1 MSRDPTA
8 AEVRESPVWPF
19 VKKKTAEAQVRRL
32 ALNETLK
39 TMGQEE
45 MQQPSAADQAH
56 QQRPAAKEA
65 GYGTFNAER
74 ARLTLIRAVEP
85 RVLQP
90 PHERVELRNYFSTMA
105 LAAESAHSGDVRCAR
120 PCLSGALDASTR
132 RSQTQ
137 PAAAVPRPHPPLT
150 RPFHGP
156 PWSKT
161 PRPTCP
167 RYCCPPPDQ
176 SLTRPHAPSSSHSPS
191 THPSRR
197 LPVGQQD
204 GFSSTTDDELEQAAL
219 LFAHFD
225 MDSDGL
231 LSRAEFFGLLGLVA
245 AKAGHTYSE
254 EHLTAMFAEAD
265 INRDG
270 ALDLNELLILLRAP
284 KTAPMAQVELLRAPQ
299 PQPRAPAALLE
310 RSLQDDAKRT
320 DSRGGSSRSTSLSHP
335 TRGHRKKRSG

>member
-1 MSRDPTA
+1 MPRPQLLELDDERDAILDLYAAAHRALAEWAAEFVAVMSRDPTA

-19 VKKKTAEAQVRRL
+19 VKKKTAEAQLRRL

-39 TMGQEE
+39 TMGEEE

-74 ARLTLIRAVEP
+74 ARLTLIRALEP

-90 PHERVELRNYFSTMA
+90 PHERIELRNYFSTVA
-105 LAAESAHSGDVRCAR
+105 LAAESAHSGD
-120 PCLSGALDASTR
+120 
-132 RSQTQ
+132 
-137 PAAAVPRPHPPLT
+137 
-150 RPFHGP
+150 
-156 PWSKT
+156 
-161 PRPTCP
+161 
-167 RYCCPPPDQ
+167 
-176 SLTRPHAPSSSHSPS
+176 
-191 THPSRR
+191 
-197 LPVGQQD
+197 D

-231 LSRAEFFGLLGLVA
+231 LSREEFFGLLGLVA

-270 ALDLNELLILLRAP
+270 VLDLNELLLLLRAP
-284 KTAPMAQVELLRAPQ
+284 KTAPMEQIQLLK
-299 PQPRAPAALLE
+299 QPRAPATLGRA
-310 RSLQDDAKRT
+310 SDDAKRT
-320 DSRGGSSRSTSLSHP
+320 DSRGGSSRSTSLAHP

>member
-74 ARLTLIRAVEP
+74 ARLTLIRALEP

-120 PCLSGALDASTR
+120 RLSGARCVDP
-132 RSQTQ
+132 QIQ
-137 PAAAVPRPHPPLT
+137 PAAAVPRPHPPPM

-156 PWSKT
+156 PWSARLDPHLHAT
-161 PRPTCP
+161 AL
-167 RYCCPPPDQ
+167 PP
-176 SLTRPHAPSSSHSPS
+176 SA
-191 THPSRR
+191 
-197 LPVGQQD
+197 
-204 GFSSTTDDELEQAAL
+204 
-219 LFAHFD
+219 
-225 MDSDGL
+225 
-231 LSRAEFFGLLGLVA
+231 
-245 AKAGHTYSE
+245 
-254 EHLTAMFAEAD
+254 
-265 INRDG
+265 
-270 ALDLNELLILLRAP
+270 
-284 KTAPMAQVELLRAPQ
+284 
-299 PQPRAPAALLE
+299 
-310 RSLQDDAKRT
+310 
-320 DSRGGSSRSTSLSHP
+320 
-335 TRGHRKKRSG
+335 